1 MIQSVEKNSKLA
13 WKVVFGGEKKDSF
26 KELFTYLCFG
36 FLLSLWIY
44 CELRIQQAIV
54 RNWKCFNLR
63 YIMSLGMCDVSSKDI
78 I

>member
-1 MIQSVEKNSKLA
+1 MIQSVEKCSKLA
-13 WKVVFGGEKKDSF
+13 WKVVFGGKKKMVSRN
-26 KELFTYLCFG
+26 FTYLCFG
-36 FLLSLWIY
+36 FRLSLWIY